1 MRQSWRRAQ
10 SRDVEIVAFDRR
22 FDRSEFSCGK
32 ESLDTWLKQ
41 YAGQSERRDTTRTFL
56 AVEPASDRVVGYY
69 ATTAIELN
77 LNPEAAAFGVG
88 RRRYPMP
95 AVLIARLAVDRGG
108 QGHGVGKSLLVDALQ
123 RIAEVSG
130 AVGFEVVVVDAIDA
144 DASTFYR
151 RYGFHAF
158 ADDELRLFMTTKT
171 LRATFAAA
179 ED

>member
-1 MRQSWRRAQ
+1 MAERLDA
-10 SRDVEIVAFDRR
+10 EIVAFDRR
-22 FDRSEFSCGK
+22 FDRTEFSCGK
-32 ESLDTWLKQ
+32 ESLDAWLKQ

-56 AVEPASDRVVGYY
+56 AIDPESDRVVGYY
-69 ATTAIELN
+69 ATTAIELD
-77 LNPEAAAFGVG
+77 LNAEAAAFGVG

-95 AVLIARLAVDRGG
+95 AVLIARLAVDSRW
-108 QGHGVGKSLLVDALQ
+108 QGRGVGKNLLVDALQ
-123 RIAEVSG
+123 RIFEASA
-130 AVGFEVVVVDAIDA
+130 AVGFEVVVVHAIDA

-151 RYGFHAF
+151 RYGFNAF